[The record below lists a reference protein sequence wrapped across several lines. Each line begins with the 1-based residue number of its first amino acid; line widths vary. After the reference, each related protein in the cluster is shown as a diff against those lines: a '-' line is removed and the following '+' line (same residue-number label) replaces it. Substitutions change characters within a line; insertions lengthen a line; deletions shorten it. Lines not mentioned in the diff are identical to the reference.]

1 MAWAAALDRPG
12 SRQRDAGRSYL
23 PVMLPFVP
31 TLVGLGMVAA
41 QFRHTG
47 VDDVLLAAGVVMV
60 VVLLVRQVVV
70 VTENVR
76 LVEQMRYQAFHDAL
90 TGLSNRALFND
101 RLAHA
106 LDRHRRDRRGLAVV
120 LIDLDNFKLVND
132 SLGHGVGDELLV
144 AVGERLRRATR
155 SGDTVARLG
164 GDEFAVLLE
173 DGGCAE
179 EVAARALAELA
190 EPLPVGDRHVA
201 TGASIG
207 IAVLDPADRFTSA
220 AEMLQH
226 ADIAMYSAK
235 RAGKGLARAY
245 SAELAGAAT
254 QELDLRSALLADLTA
269 GRIDVAFQPVYDLRL
284 EPLGVEALARWR
296 FRAQPVLPE
305 TFLAVARDLGCLNL
319 LDEAVLRNAVDAGA
333 EFPALQVGVNVDR
346 TTLAQPGFPARV
358 AEILDAAG
366 LPADRLVV
374 EVLEVDH
381 IEQDPLAVA
390 SLAAL
395 RAAGVVIAVDDFG
408 AGYATL
414 ARLGA
419 LRPHIVKIDRSLVD
433 GSSDA
438 AGAALLRSA
447 AQLGRQLG
455 AEVVAEGV
463 ETPEQLAA
471 VTAAGCDAVQ
481 GFLLSRPLTRDGLR
495 RLMSAPVQEPA

>member
-1 MAWAAALDRPG
+1 
-12 SRQRDAGRSYL
+12 
-23 PVMLPFVP
+23 
-31 TLVGLGMVAA
+31 
-41 QFRHTG
+41 
-47 VDDVLLAAGVVMV
+47 
-60 VVLLVRQVVV
+60 VVV

-76 LVEQMRYQAFHDAL
+76 LVEQMRYQAFHDPL

-106 LDRHRRDRRGLAVV
+106 LELHRRDRRGLAVV

-132 SLGHGVGDELLV
+132 SLGHGVGDELLI

-155 SGDTVARLG
+155 AGDTVARLG

-173 DGGCAE
+173 SGGRAG
-179 EVAARALAELA
+179 EVAARVLADLV
-190 EPLPVGDRHVA
+190 EPLPVGDRHVT

-207 IAVLDPADRFTSA
+207 IAALDPLDRLTSA

-245 SAELAGAAT
+245 SVELAGSAT
-254 QELDLRSALLADLTA
+254 QELDMQAALLADLTA
-269 GRIDVAFQPVYDLRL
+269 GRIDVAFQPVYDLHGEAR
-284 EPLGVEALARWR
+284 GVETLARWR
-296 FRAQPVLPE
+296 FRGEPVSPE

-319 LDEAVLRNAVDAGA
+319 LDEAVLRHAAAVGA
-333 EFPALQVGVNVDR
+333 EYPGLQVAVNVDR
-346 TTLAQPGFPARV
+346 MTLAQPGFPARV
-358 AEILDAAG
+358 AGILAEAG
-366 LPADRLVV
+366 LASDRLVV
-374 EVLEVDH
+374 EVLETDR
-381 IEQDPLAVA
+381 IEQDPLALA

-395 RAAGVVIAVDDFG
+395 RDAGVVIAVDDFG

-419 LRPHIVKIDRSLVD
+419 LRPHVVKIDRSLVD
-433 GSSDA
+433 GSADP

-447 AQLGRQLG
+447 AQLGRDMG
-455 AEVVAEGV
+455 ADVVAEGI

-471 VTAAGCDAVQ
+471 VAAAGCDAVQ
-481 GFLLSRPLTRDGLR
+481 GYLLSRPVARGELRGLVA
-495 RLMSAPVQEPA
+495 APVEEPA